1 MCFRSNCAGRN
12 GVALSGVFVRQMSL
26 VLYIFLIGCGDRV
39 QTPLKK
45 LNLQPQSIFDSPS
58 HISAWRSIQNGDRE
72 SVRNLLK
79 AGLDPNLPGTDNM
92 TLLFWALVCK
102 QTEIF
107 SDLLNAGA
115 NPNICLT
122 GNFGFFVWTVGE
134 SITFTAFGAEDI
146 RFSQLVVAH
155 GADLT
160 LLNPVTGESLLHRA
174 IRSATTTQEERVQLL
189 IERRAALDCIS
200 RGLTPAMSAAGRGRF
215 RIVKLLLEAGAN
227 PFIYPERGHKR
238 LVHRIASHE
247 LGHVGPSA
255 EQKAEIAELEELLE
269 ELGESLDD
277 ARNDLFRWSNKR
289 RDGSIGMFD
298 VYVESEKKRR
308 IAEDPRY
315 FIGLPCR

>member
-189 IERRAALDCIS
+189 IERRAALDCI
-200 RGLTPAMSAAGRGRF
+200 RA
-215 RIVKLLLEAGAN
+215 
-227 PFIYPERGHKR
+227 H
-238 LVHRIASHE
+238 LV
-247 LGHVGPSA
+247 
-255 EQKAEIAELEELLE
+255 
-269 ELGESLDD
+269 
-277 ARNDLFRWSNKR
+277 
-289 RDGSIGMFD
+289 
-298 VYVESEKKRR
+298 
-308 IAEDPRY
+308 
-315 FIGLPCR
+315 